1 MGLFLFVAAVKG
13 KQPLEI
19 AASIKIYLD
28 QIGFKTEI
36 KSAEKWREEI
46 KNRSNFDI
54 IDPPA
59 LTAIFGLKNDYS
71 IISFDNC
78 PFQETDACKQVSSQL
93 NTIVSLIEVYDSSTW
108 YHRLF
113 QNGSFIDKFCNNP
126 EEFEGIDKTYEFK
139 GNANTLSR
147 VFGINKLEIEQYMYQ
162 FTSQNRDVNL
172 SGKKFP
178 LDLYS
183 LEDEWFFIDFWKKL
197 GIEYP
202 KNSPQFV
209 LLHKIN

>member
-28 QIGFKTEI
+28 QIGFRTEI
-36 KSAEKWREEI
+36 KNIEKWREEI
-46 KNRSNFDI
+46 KIRSNFDV

-59 LTAIFGLKNDYS
+59 LTAIFNQKNNFS
-71 IISFDNC
+71 TISFDNC
-78 PFQETDACKQVSSQL
+78 SFQETEVCKNISSQL

-113 QNGSFIDKFCNNP
+113 QNGNIIDKFCNNP
-126 EEFEGIDKTYEFK
+126 EEFEGADTISKFK
-139 GNANTLSR
+139 GNPSILSEI
-147 VFGINKLEIEQYMYQ
+147 FGIDKLEIAQYMFQ
-162 FTSQNRDVNL
+162 FTSENRVGNISRKISPSDE
-172 SGKKFP
+172 
-178 LDLYS
+178 YS
-183 LEDEWFFIDFWKKL
+183 LENEWFFIEFWKKL

-202 KNSPQFV
+202 KSSPQFV
-209 LLHKIN
+209 LLHKIK

>member
-78 PFQETDACKQVSSQL
+78 PFQETDVCKQVSSQL

-113 QNGSFIDKFCNNP
+113 QNGFIIDNFCNNP
-126 EEFEGIDKTYEFK
+126 EEFEGVEKAGKFK
-139 GNANTLSR
+139 GNPNTLTR
-147 VFGINKLEIEQYMYQ
+147 IFGINEIEIEQYLFQ
-162 FTSQNRDVNL
+162 FTSENREVNL
-172 SGKKFP
+172 SRKIGSS
-178 LDLYS
+178 DIYS
-183 LEDEWFFIDFWKKL
+183 LENAWFFIDFWKKL
-197 GIEYP
+197 SIEYP